1 MPPTEGGKEELSGL
15 PVEEEQAHLAKAE
28 LEERTVEL
36 QYIATSISG
45 TPHRWQ
51 ELPSLQSCVRAVDEV
66 EAAKKLEALA
76 HVPSQCLQSKC
87 VPCACFGWRALANDA
102 AVLR

>member
-15 PVEEEQAHLAKAE
+15 PVEEEQTQRAKAQ

-36 QYIATSISG
+36 QYTATSISG

-51 ELPSLQSCVRAVDEV
+51 ELPPLESCVRAADEV
-66 EAAKKLEALA
+66 EAAKKLKKLVGLA
-76 HVPSQCLQSKC
+76 EQVRPLCLLWMAS
-87 VPCACFGWRALANDA
+87 AS
-102 AVLR
+102 